1 VKRMSRRG
9 DLLLFAL
16 LVTAVYADPLF
27 VRRNFGGR
35 DLLGYHLPIEKAVHD
50 AYQRGRLPVW
60 ISEISGGRPLAANP
74 NVGAFY
80 PVRPLLSLFPF
91 PLAMRI
97 YPVVHWVF
105 SGVGMILLLRL
116 LGVSASGAW
125 LGAVTYVFSGISLSE
140 IFYTNNHPGVT
151 LLPWIVWSVARP
163 AALTRRLL
171 VCSIFLGLDFLAGD
185 LFTIG
190 IALAAAALWIGLE
203 TEPQR
208 RFVGWCAL
216 AASAVLGALLALPQI
231 AAAALWAP
239 HTERAV
245 SGLRLGDALELS
257 ISPLRLIEFLIP
269 FPFGATW
276 ALGPRDVWGTAA
288 VSGRTSGFFGSL
300 YAGALPVIALIATRR
315 SSARG
320 MRMSQAL
327 IALGLAVA
335 VPGSFL
341 PEAWKGWSVPLPLRH
356 PEKCAVAILLGLA
369 VIAALGWD
377 CLRERGRVP
386 TWTLLVGGGLAA
398 LAAAS
403 RLFPLA
409 LGRAAAGIAG
419 RGEPDAAT
427 AATLLAGSIA
437 EGGLLWMSSVVA
449 LALLPT
455 RRTGLACGLTLLT
468 AVPIAANRKI
478 AQTFREEEVFAPTAF
493 ARALARADPSG
504 SYRTLAIPAS
514 LAPDSAWAGSDPGRL
529 EYWRRGWLY
538 FTPGLWGRGT
548 VFNQDADLGDLSRAT
563 SLRRIATLA
572 AGFTDSS
579 AFFGD
584 LALRWEVRF
593 RGEPAR
599 AGYHRI
605 GGDLLQDW
613 DEHERA
619 FPDLRLL
626 TRWREERDAVSAL
639 RTVPRLATGEI
650 VIETGRAGAGASVE
664 GRIRVL
670 EKTPERVRLETDAP
684 APTWLFLLRGYFPF
698 REALLDGRAVEV
710 APAQLA
716 YSAIPVP
723 AGRHL
728 LDWRERLPGA
738 KASVWGPIL
747 FFLAAAALLAR
758 GALGRGGA

>member
-1 VKRMSRRG
+1 MIRRQSVAVG
-9 DLLLFAL
+9 LFVLLVLFVFFDPLLL
-16 LVTAVYADPLF
+16 
-27 VRRNFGGR
+27 RRNFGGR
-35 DLLGYHLPIEKAVHD
+35 DLLGYHLPIEKAVHG

-97 YPVVHWVF
+97 YPIAHWIF
-105 SGVGMILLLRL
+105 SGVGMILLLRI
-116 LGVSASGAW
+116 LGVSASAAW
-125 LGAVTYVFSGISLSE
+125 LGAATYVFSGVSLSE
-140 IFYTNNHPGVT
+140 VFYTNNHPGVT

-163 AALTRRLL
+163 ASLTRRVL
-171 VCSIFLGLDFLAGD
+171 VCSILLGLDFLAGD
-185 LFTIG
+185 LFTILV
-190 IALAAAALWIGLE
+190 ALAAASLWIGLE
-203 TEPQR
+203 IEPQR
-208 RFVGWCAL
+208 RLVGWGAL
-216 AASAVLGALLALPQI
+216 AASAALGALLALPQI
-231 AAAALWAP
+231 FAAALWAP

-276 ALGPRDVWGTAA
+276 ALSPRDVWGTAA
-288 VSGRTSGFFGSL
+288 LAGRASGFFSSL
-300 YAGALPVIALIATRR
+300 YAGALPVIAVVATRR

-327 IALGLAVA
+327 IALGLAMA

-341 PEAWKGWSVPLPLRH
+341 PEAWKGWSSPLPLRH
-356 PEKCAVAILLGLA
+356 PEKCAVAIVLGLA

-377 CLRERGRVP
+377 RLRERGRIP
-386 TWTLLVGGGLAA
+386 TWTLFVGGGFAVI
-398 LAAAS
+398 AAS
-403 RLFPLA
+403 ARLFPFP
-409 LGRAAAGIAG
+409 LGRAAVGIAG
-419 RGEPDAAT
+419 RGPADAAT
-427 AATLLAGSIA
+427 AATQLAGSIA
-437 EGGLLWMSSVVA
+437 EGGLLWMTTVVA
-449 LALLPT
+449 LWLFS
-455 RRTGLACGLTLLT
+455 RRSGGLVISLILLT
-468 AVPIAANRKI
+468 AVPIAANRRI
-478 AQTFREEEVFAPTAF
+478 ARTFREEEVFAPTAF
-493 ARALARADPSG
+493 ARALARADPGG

-514 LAPDSAWAGSDPGRL
+514 PTPDTAWTGSDPGRL
-529 EYWRRGWLY
+529 EYWRRSWLY
-538 FTPGLWGRGT
+538 FTPALWGRGMI
-548 VFNQDADLGDLSRAT
+548 FNQDADVGDLSRVT

-599 AGYHRI
+599 AGYHRT
-605 GGDLLQDW
+605 GGDLLQDL
-613 DEHERA
+613 DEHEKP
-619 FPDLRLL
+619 FPDIRLL
-626 TRWREERDAVSAL
+626 TRWREERDAVGAL
-639 RTVPRLATGEI
+639 RTLPRLAAGEI

-664 GRIRVL
+664 GRMRVL
-670 EKTPERVRLETDAP
+670 EKTPERVRLDMDAP
-684 APTWLFLLRGYFPF
+684 APTWVFLLRGYFPY
-698 REALLDGRAVEV
+698 RETLLDGHAVEV

-716 YSAIPVP
+716 FSAIRVP

-738 KASVWGPIL
+738 KASVWGPVL

-758 GALGRGGA
+758 GARERRVA

>member
-9 DLLLFAL
+9 AVLLFAL

-27 VRRNFGGR
+27 LRRNFGGR

-60 ISEISGGRPLAANP
+60 ISEVSGGRPLAANP

-97 YPVVHWVF
+97 YPVVHWVL
-105 SGVGMILLLRL
+105 SGAGMILLLRL

-125 LGAVTYVFSGISLSE
+125 LGAATYVFSGVSLSE
-140 IFYTNNHPGVT
+140 VFYTNNHPGVM

-163 AALTRRLL
+163 TALTRRVL
-171 VCSIFLGLDFLAGD
+171 VCSILLGLDFLAGD
-185 LFTIG
+185 LFTIA
-190 IALAAAALWIGLE
+190 IALAAAALWIALE

-216 AASAVLGALLALPQI
+216 AASVVLGALLALPQI

-276 ALGPRDVWGTAA
+276 SLSPRSVWGTAA
-288 VSGRTSGFFGSL
+288 LSGRASGFFSSL

-320 MRMSQAL
+320 VRMSQAL
-327 IALGLAVA
+327 IALGLTVA

-341 PEAWKGWSVPLPLRH
+341 PEAWKGWSAPLPLRH

-369 VIAALGWD
+369 VLAAWGWD
-377 CLRERGRVP
+377 CLRERGRIP
-386 TWTLLVGGGLAA
+386 TWTVLVGGGLAV
-398 LAAAS
+398 LAAAAW
-403 RLFPLA
+403 LFPLA

-419 RGEPDAAT
+419 RGDADAAT

-437 EGGLLWMSSVVA
+437 EGGLLWMMAVVA
-449 LALLPT
+449 LGLSS
-455 RRTGLACGLTLLT
+455 RRRIGRAISLILLT
-468 AVPIAANRKI
+468 AIPIAANRKI
-478 AQTFREEEVFAPTAF
+478 AHTFREEEVFEPTAF
-493 ARALARADPSG
+493 ARTVARADPQS
-504 SYRTLAIPAS
+504 SYRTLAIPS
-514 LAPDSAWAGSDPGRL
+514 SPTPDAAWAGSDTGRL
-529 EYWRRGWLY
+529 DYLRRSWLY
-538 FTPGLWGRGT
+538 FTPVLWGRGA

-584 LALRWEVRF
+584 LALRWEIRF

-619 FPDLRLL
+619 FPDMRLL
-626 TRWREERDAVSAL
+626 TRWREARDAVSAL
-639 RTVPRLATGEI
+639 RAVPRLDTGEI
-650 VIETGRAGAGASVE
+650 VIETGGAGAGASVD
-664 GRIRVL
+664 GRMRVL
-670 EKTPERVRLETDAP
+670 EKTPERVRLDMDAP
-684 APTWLFLLRGYFPF
+684 APTWLFLLRGYFPY
-698 REALLDGRAVEV
+698 REALLDGHPVDV

-716 YSAIPVP
+716 FSAIRVP

-738 KASVWGPIL
+738 KASAWGPIL

-758 GALGRGGA
+758 GARERRVA